1 MNFLRPRYLTALDI
15 GSSKISCLIAKTA
28 SDGTFSIVGQGCTAS
43 AGVKNGVIDDKEKA
57 YSAIKDAVLMA
68 ERQSDIQIENV
79 IVNVSSPQMKS
90 TYATAELS
98 ITDNRA
104 ITSSDIKK
112 LIDTATESVSL
123 EGMEV
128 LHKLPVSYK
137 IDERED
143 VSNPVG
149 LHGEK
154 ISVKLLIVSVPFS
167 QIQDLNAVL
176 ERANLNVM
184 ARVATPYAS
193 ACSVLTDD
201 EKQVG
206 TTLLDMGGGTIS
218 VALFGNG
225 FLKYAGMLPIGASL
239 ITQDIAQVL
248 KTPYANAEWLKTME
262 GNAFLSP
269 KDTKEK
275 ISFVLAG
282 SHAETK
288 IPRSHLI
295 SVIIPRIEEI
305 LGFTRSF
312 LREMDNGAHET
323 EKIVLCGGG
332 SILKGMQ
339 EKSSQILRAQI
350 RLSKPML
357 PQGVDENENSNW
369 TTFSTC
375 MGLLIY
381 TMNKRI
387 QLESGKQKLF
397 NNGLLARILKWLIQ
411 NF

>member
-1 MNFLRPRYLTALDI
+1 MIFLRPRYLTALDI
-15 GSSKISCLIAKTA
+15 GSSKISCLIAKIA
-28 SDGTFSIVGQGCTAS
+28 SDGTFNIIGQGCTAS
-43 AGVKNGVIDDKEKA
+43 FGIKNGIIDDREKA

-68 ERQSDIQIENV
+68 ERQTDIQIENV

-90 TYATAELS
+90 VYATAELS
-98 ITDNRA
+98 IPDNRT
-104 ITSSDIKK
+104 ISSGDIKK
-112 LIDTATESVSL
+112 LIDTATESVAL
-123 EGMEV
+123 DGMEI
-128 LHKLPVSYK
+128 LHRLPVSYQ

-143 VSNPVG
+143 VSNPIG

-154 ISVKLLIVSVPFS
+154 ISVRLLIIAVPIA

-176 ERANLNVM
+176 ERANLNVT

-206 TTLLDMGGGTIS
+206 TTLLDMGGGTLS
-218 VALFGNG
+218 VALFGDG
-225 FLKYAGMLPIGASL
+225 FLRYVGMLPVGSSL
-239 ITQDIAQVL
+239 ITRDIAQVL
-248 KTPYANAEWLKTME
+248 KTSYANAERLKARE
-262 GNAFLSP
+262 GNAFLSS

-275 ISFVLAG
+275 IPFILAG
-282 SHAETK
+282 SDTETK

-295 SVIIPRIEEI
+295 SIIIPRLEEM
-305 LGFTRSF
+305 LGLARSF
-312 LREMDNGAHET
+312 LKEMDNVAFAT
-323 EKIVLCGGG
+323 DKIVLCGGG
-332 SILKGMQ
+332 SLLRGIQ
-339 EKSSQILRAQI
+339 EKSTQILKAQI

-357 PQGVDENENSNW
+357 PQGISENDNW

-381 TMNKRI
+381 AVNKRI
-387 QLESGKQKLF
+387 QLESNKQKLF